1 MKKTWLLFQL
11 MFTLLGLLSA
21 QGQGVITK
29 EKLSVEARM
38 AKARAAKI
46 EKKIAKPAD
55 GPGDNQLQKG
65 GSADDK
71 PPVNKVL
78 KGPNGEVVRTGER
91 GGKYYINKNGSR
103 TYLSSNQ

>member
-1 MKKTWLLFQL
+1 MIKTLLLFHL
-11 MFTLLGLLSA
+11 VFTLLGLLRA
-21 QGQGVITK
+21 QGQGVVTR

-46 EKKIAKPAD
+46 EKKIAKPAV
-55 GPGDNQLQKG
+55 GPGDTNLQEAP
-65 GSADDK
+65 SADNK

-91 GGKYYINKNGSR
+91 GGKYYIYKNGSR

>member
-11 MFTLLGLLSA
+11 VFTLLSLISA
-21 QGQGVITK
+21 QGQDVVTR

-38 AKARAAKI
+38 AKARAAKT
-46 EKKIAKPAD
+46 ERKIAKPANA
-55 GPGDNQLQKG
+55 PGDNNLAKTR
-65 GSADDK
+65 SDDDK

-91 GGKYYINKNGSR
+91 GAKYYINKNGSR